1 MGYLQGQVKRT
12 VEGFNINNENYQKAL
27 DLLCERFG
35 DTEVI
40 ITIHMNV
47 FLKIKYL
54 KSDKDVAGLQQLY
67 ETLEVHVRSLLFLN
81 IDSECNWII
90 GSSVNVLTDLIIFR
104 HQTAIKYTTNF

>member
-40 ITIHMNV
+40 ITIHMNE

-54 KSDKDVAGLQQLY
+54 KSDKNVAGLQQFY

-104 HQTAIKYTTNF
+104 YQTAIKYTTNF